1 MIVNMI
7 EIVGQTNQIEDLVFK
22 FTITDMNDN
31 ITKDYSQGISFAD
44 LWNEMDNDTK
54 KKFAIRFIMENIL
67 K

>member
-22 FTITDMNDN
+22 FTITDINDN

-44 LWNEMDNDTK
+44 LWNEMDDDTK

>member
-7 EIVGQTNQIEDLVFK
+7 EVVNENKEISDYIYK
-22 FTITDMNDN
+22 FTIADTDGN
-31 ITKDYSQGISFAD
+31 IVKDYSQGISFSD
-44 LWNEMDNDTK
+44 LWNAMDDDTK

>member
-7 EIVGQTNQIEDLVFK
+7 EVVNENKEISDYIYK
-22 FTITDMNDN
+22 FTIADIDGN
-31 ITKDYSQGISFAD
+31 IVKDYSQGISFSD
-44 LWNEMDNDTK
+44 LWNAMDDDTK

>member
-44 LWNEMDNDTK
+44 LWNEMDDDTK
-54 KKFAIRFIMENIL
+54 KKFVIKFIMENIF

>member
-22 FTITDMNDN
+22 FTITDMNAN

-44 LWNEMDNDTK
+44 LWNV
-54 KKFAIRFIMENIL
+54 MEEEER
-67 K
+67 KQ

>member
-22 FTITDMNDN
+22 FTITDLNDN
-31 ITKDYSQGISFAD
+31 IAKDYSQGISFSY
-44 LWNEMDNDTK
+44 LWNEMDDDTK

>member
-22 FTITDMNDN
+22 FTITDLDGN
-31 ITKDYSQGISFAD
+31 ISKDYSQGISFAS
-44 LWNEMDNDTK
+44 LWNEMNDDVK
-54 KKFAIRFIMENIL
+54 KQFAIKFIMENIL

>member
-7 EIVGQTNQIEDLVFK
+7 EVVNENKEISDYIYK
-22 FTITDMNDN
+22 FTIADTDGN
-31 ITKDYSQGISFAD
+31 IVKDYSQGISFSD
-44 LWNEMDNDTK
+44 LWNEMDDDTK